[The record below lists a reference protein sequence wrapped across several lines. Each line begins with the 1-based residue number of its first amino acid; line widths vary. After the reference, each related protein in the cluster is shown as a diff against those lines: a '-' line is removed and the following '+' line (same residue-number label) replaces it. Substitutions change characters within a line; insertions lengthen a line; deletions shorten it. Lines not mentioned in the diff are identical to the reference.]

1 MQLIK
6 VSELK
11 PHPQNNYF
19 FDDITGDKWK
29 DILESISRRGV
40 IEPVVITQDKVI
52 VSGHQRV
59 RACNELKINEV
70 LCEIRIYQDDDKHSK
85 EDKILEDLI
94 STNIM
99 QRGIGNT
106 NPLKLAR
113 CIQELERIKGV
124 RTGSFNERGNNRIGE
139 GQNVSHQNPKIAQED
154 IAKQFGVSVKKVQRI
169 KSLLELPEDIQRLI
183 ETGVLDNVSL
193 AKRISEGLN
202 EEQLEDF
209 IQFLTDNG
217 FIKVTSQ
224 IFEKFRNSLQK
235 SKQQEIAHMQN
246 EITNLKNDIGSLE
259 KERINLNNQIK
270 TAKESGRQEEI
281 KRLQPKL
288 DKANRDIEEKE
299 ELIKKLN
306 KYNLTEKEI
315 DTANIKFEQ
324 SSQSI
329 TLAVEV
335 EYNVQK
341 IISEISKLKISDL
354 YNNSDEV
361 VYRDSVLK
369 IVYLAQNELNKII
382 NELSPNEKVSTY
394 NNQDIIEGV
403 YYHE

>member
-1 MQLIK
+1 M
-6 VSELK
+6 V
-11 PHPQNNYF
+11 N
-19 FDDITGDKWK
+19 DITDNTFFEVQAEKFYQK
-29 DILESISRRGV
+29 KVEVARGV
-40 IEPVVITQDKVI
+40 IELGQI
-52 VSGHQRV
+52 
-59 RACNELKINEV
+59 LK
-70 LCEIRIYQDDDKHSK
+70 
-85 EDKILEDLI
+85 
-94 STNIM
+94 
-99 QRGIGNT
+99 
-106 NPLKLAR
+106 
-113 CIQELERIKGV
+113 
-124 RTGSFNERGNNRIGE
+124 
-139 GQNVSHQNPKIAQED
+139 
-154 IAKQFGVSVKKVQRI
+154 
-169 KSLLELPEDIQRLI
+169 
-183 ETGVLDNVSL
+183 ET
-193 AKRISEGLN
+193 KEGLN
-202 EEQLEDF
+202 TEQFIQWLSDSRVGFKKSQAYKYIKIANEYNDIFSTSDGKILNQLSVNKLFELASAPEEVKEDVANSKDKEEAEKKIKEYEEQLK
-209 IQFLTDNG
+209 Q
-217 FIKVTSQ
+217 
-224 IFEKFRNSLQK
+224 EKLAKDILIK
-235 SKQQEIAHMQN
+235 SKQQEIAHMQD

-341 IISEISKLKISDL
+341 IISEISKLRISDL

-382 NELSPNEKVSTY
+382 SELSPNEKVSTY